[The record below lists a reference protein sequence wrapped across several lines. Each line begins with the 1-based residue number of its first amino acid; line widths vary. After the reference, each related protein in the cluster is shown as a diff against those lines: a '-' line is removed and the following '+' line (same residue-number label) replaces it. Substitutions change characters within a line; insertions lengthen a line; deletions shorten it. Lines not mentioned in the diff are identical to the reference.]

1 MLVDKFLGYVMDLSP
16 STTSNLQQAY
26 TLQHRKF
33 ILHESEKV
41 FIAEWSCMGENHM
54 HVAIYNDKMIAPI
67 IFYMHVMWLSIIGS
81 YNDRIYAC
89 TCMKLILW

>member
-1 MLVDKFLGYVMDLSP
+1 
-16 STTSNLQQAY
+16 
-26 TLQHRKF
+26 
-33 ILHESEKV
+33 
-41 FIAEWSCMGENHM
+41 MGENHM

-89 TCMKLILW
+89 TCMKLIYDKNLLQSLHVDLYSNSLTEPASLGIPPE